1 MILGTIRTQFEA
13 NHIVPSFLFK
23 PERVLNFRLTSARA
37 CPKILPDT
45 FQQWMRW
52 RVYVFI

>member
-13 NHIVPSFLFK
+13 NHIVPSFRFK
-23 PERVLNFRLTSARA
+23 SERVLNFRLTSARA